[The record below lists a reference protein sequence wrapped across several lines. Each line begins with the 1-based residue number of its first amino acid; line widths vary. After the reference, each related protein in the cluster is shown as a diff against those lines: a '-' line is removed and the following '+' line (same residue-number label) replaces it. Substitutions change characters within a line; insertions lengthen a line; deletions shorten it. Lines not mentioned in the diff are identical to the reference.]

1 VWCGPHTAEHV
12 FLSVFAGDPLY
23 QQPAMVNLT
32 YETHGGD
39 DVAVFALG
47 PWAHL
52 FVGTYEQNYVPY
64 AISYAGN
71 FGPGAE
77 MHAGRT
83 PQTRALAADT
93 TSAATR
99 HPTVT
104 GLLLFASCYAF
115 GALRFR

>member
-1 VWCGPHTAEHV
+1 
-12 FLSVFAGDPLY
+12 
-23 QQPAMVNLT
+23 MVNMT

-39 DVAVFALG
+39 DVAVFASG

-52 FVGTYEQNYVPY
+52 FVGTYEQNYLPY

-83 PQTRALAADT
+83 PTRAPAVDT
-93 TSAATR
+93 VSAATR
-99 HPTVT
+99 HSTAA
-104 GLLLFASCYAF
+104 GLFASCCAF
-115 GALRFR
+115 GVLRFR

>member
-1 VWCGPHTAEHV
+1 V
-12 FLSVFAGDPLY
+12 LY

-39 DVAVFALG
+39 DVAVFATG

-52 FVGTYEQNYVPY
+52 FVGTYEQNYLPY

-83 PQTRALAADT
+83 PTRTLDAGT
-93 TSAATR
+93 TSSATR
-99 HPTVT
+99 HSAAAA
-104 GLLLFASCYAF
+104 GLLFASCYAF
-115 GALRFR
+115 GALRCR